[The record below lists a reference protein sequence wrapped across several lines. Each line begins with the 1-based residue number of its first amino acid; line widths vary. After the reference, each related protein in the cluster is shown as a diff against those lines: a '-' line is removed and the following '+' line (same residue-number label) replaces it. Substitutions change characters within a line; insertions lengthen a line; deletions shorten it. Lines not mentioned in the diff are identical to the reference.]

1 MELATV
7 IAVLLIGYL
16 FFDSW
21 IEYLKRIKENEKNNN
36 KKE

>member
-1 MELATV
+1 MELAVV

-21 IEYLKRIKENEKNNN
+21 VEYLKKLKENEKNNN
-36 KKE
+36 KRE